1 MALTYDLRDIPFL
14 SRAERI
20 TDEEDIAMLRRS
32 GMPGFFARDWYDLG
46 PDNKSGVEP
55 GVYVQTITC
64 NALIWATMAIGIHAI
79 TEKNWK
85 DFYARLAAEEKLF
98 GARRR
103 TGDGE
108 PLFFTADEVK
118 AHIGLHTNASRMTDA
133 QWRKRLLENFVRDT
147 IRNIED

>member
-1 MALTYDLRDIPFL
+1 
-14 SRAERI
+14 
-20 TDEEDIAMLRRS
+20 
-32 GMPGFFARDWYDLG
+32 
-46 PDNKSGVEP
+46 
-55 GVYVQTITC
+55 
-64 NALIWATMAIGIHAI
+64 MAIGIHAI

-133 QWRKRLLENFVRDT
+133 QWRKRLLEGFVRDT